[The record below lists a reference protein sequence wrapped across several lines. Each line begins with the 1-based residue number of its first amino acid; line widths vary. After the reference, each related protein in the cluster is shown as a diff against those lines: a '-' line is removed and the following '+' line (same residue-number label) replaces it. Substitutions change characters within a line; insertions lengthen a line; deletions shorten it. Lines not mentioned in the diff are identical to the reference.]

1 MQTEQRF
8 RELLDR
14 YIAGTCTS
22 QEKAIMEEWFE
33 KGGDMKKAD
42 LQLSAEDEALLL
54 NNIHRLQDKT
64 TVPDSL
70 PVHRS
75 KLLRPLSSWRAAA
88 VWMGVL
94 ITAGAGIWK
103 AGTIQYA
110 ATPAQT
116 AAVFKEI
123 ATGKGEIKQ
132 VVLPDSSVVL
142 LNAGSTLHYHSDFAR
157 HRQVQLSGEALFTV
171 THDDKHPF
179 TVQTADSL
187 ATLVLGTQFNISSY
201 AQGEDIQISVVSGKV
216 QVSKPGSAPDIL
228 TRAQAIHYNK
238 ASRDYT
244 IQHAVSVESLTSWA
258 KGEWDYENVRF
269 NDLVVLLQN
278 QYGVALHTRRNPHQ
292 LQTNVNVNFN
302 KEQSASEIVEV
313 FCSLTGCR
321 FRIITPAEIEI
332 Y

>member
-14 YIAGTCTS
+14 YIAGTCTP

-33 KGGDMKKAD
+33 KGGDMGKAD
-42 LQLSAEDEALLL
+42 LQLNADDEALLL
-54 NNIHRLQDKT
+54 NNIHHLQDKT
-64 TVPDSL
+64 NIPT
-70 PVHRS
+70 RGS

-94 ITAGAGIWK
+94 LTVGAGIWM
-103 AGTIQYA
+103 AATIRYA
-110 ATPAQT
+110 ATHSQT
-116 AAVFKEI
+116 AVMFKELT
-123 ATGKGEIKQ
+123 TGKGEIKQ

-142 LNAGSTLHYHSDFAR
+142 LNAGSTLRYHPDFSR
-157 HRQVQLSGEALFTV
+157 HRQLQLSGEALFTV

-179 TVQTADSL
+179 TVQTTDSL
-187 ATLVLGTQFNISSY
+187 ATMVLGTQFNISSY
-201 AQGEDIQISVVSGKV
+201 AQGENIQITVVSGKV
-216 QVSKPGSAPDIL
+216 QVSKPGSTPDIL
-228 TRAQAIHYNK
+228 TQAQAIRYNK

-244 IQHAVSVESLTSWA
+244 IHRTVSTENLTSWA

-269 NDLVVLLQN
+269 NDLAVLLQN
-278 QYGVALHTRRNPHQ
+278 QYDVTLTTRRKQPQ
-292 LQTNVNVNFN
+292 LQTHVSVNFN

-321 FRIITPAEIEI
+321 FRIVTPAQIEI